1 MATRVGVI
9 GAGSVGSTLGR
20 RLLASNRFTV
30 KYGTRDPSSDKVAA
44 LLASQPGATADAI
57 PATVDWAEVV
67 ILATTSWDPSKA
79 REQIQSLAASL
90 GEGIKGK
97 VLIDV
102 INGLSGWPAL
112 SLGWDGGPSTSELL
126 QEALP
131 DTALF
136 KAFSTVGVE
145 QLGAPDGA
153 LIGGQQLTMLV
164 AGGPPERR
172 GEAEAVVAGVGFAPK
187 YVGPIRYARNLD
199 AIAELWIH
207 LSIPG
212 AGETPEAW
220 GRNFHFQVIEKA

>member
-20 RLLASNRFTV
+20 PLVASNRFAV
-30 KYGTRDPSSDKVAA
+30 KYGTRDPSSEKVAT
-44 LLASQPGATADAI
+44 LLASQPGASADTI

-67 ILATTSWDPSKA
+67 ILATPSWDPSKT
-79 REQIQSLAASL
+79 REQVQSLAASL

-97 VLIDV
+97 LLIDV
-102 INGLSGWPAL
+102 VNGLSGWPAL
-112 SLGWDGGPSTSELL
+112 ALGWEGGRSSSELL

-131 DTALF
+131 DTAVY
-136 KAFSTVGVE
+136 KAFNTVGVE
-145 QLGAPDGA
+145 QLGAPDGS
-153 LIGGQQLTMLV
+153 LIGGQQLTMLF
-164 AGGPPERR
+164 AGPAERR
-172 GEAEAVVAGVGFAPK
+172 GEAEAVITGVGFAPK

-212 AGETPEAW
+212 AGDTPEDW